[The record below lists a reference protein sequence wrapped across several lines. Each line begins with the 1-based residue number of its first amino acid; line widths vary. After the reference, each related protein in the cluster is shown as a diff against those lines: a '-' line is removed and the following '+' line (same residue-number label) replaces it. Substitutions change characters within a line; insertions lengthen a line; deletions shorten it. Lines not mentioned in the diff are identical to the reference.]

1 MADQAASTRP
11 PICGYVYDTTPLR
24 PREFEPG
31 TVFTV
36 WLRDARITDAAWAAM
51 DPTSRR
57 EATVRVCCHDA
68 WAAALAFVAPG
79 DVVELHE
86 AWALQPYVNAN
97 AAASSSTIDSAKGDD
112 RTEWFVCPL
121 EGTRAVVQ
129 SRLES
134 GELMELVVDAT
145 CMLEPRTRVLREVA
159 AISTPRRG

>member
-86 AWALQPYVNAN
+86 AWALHPYVNG
-97 AAASSSTIDSAKGDD
+97 AASSSTIDSAKGDI
-112 RTEWFVCPL
+112 TEWFVSPL
-121 EGTRAVVQ
+121 EETRAVVQ

-134 GELMELVVDAT
+134 GELMELIVDAT
-145 CMLEPRTRVLREVA
+145 CMLEPRTRVLRELA
-159 AISTPRRG
+159 ATPRRGL